1 VNLYLLRHAI
11 AVEHGTPGYEN
22 DDDRPLTSD
31 GKAKF
36 RDSIKGIR
44 SLELSFDLILSS
56 PLPRATQTADIFVEV
71 LKLRNNVKLDDN
83 LAPDGDARKLIK
95 HLKALKPSLES
106 IVLVGHEPDLS
117 ALVSQLVCGDDNL
130 TMNFKKGGLCKLNV
144 DTLKHGRCAT
154 LEWILT
160 PRQMSLM
167 K

>member
-1 VNLYLLRHAI
+1 MNLYLLRHAI
-11 AVEHGTPGYEN
+11 AVEHGTPEYD
-22 DDDRPLTSD
+22 DDDRPLTPD

-95 HLKALKPSLES
+95 YLNALQPATES
-106 IVLVGHEPDLS
+106 IVLVGHEPCLS
-117 ALVSQLVCGDDNL
+117 GLVSLLTCGDESL
-130 TMNFKKGGLCKLNV
+130 AMNFKKGALCKLTV
-144 DTLKHGRCAT
+144 GSLKHGRCAT